1 MQGHQVTAKYLEK
14 HGFSY
19 PIMLPEF
26 EGLGL
31 KLPPP
36 SFSVK
41 NVEEYVGKGV
51 SLMFKGCAC
60 VCVCVCVCVWFAMLP
75 TFIFAFPQIFNDWMN
90 E

>member
-60 VCVCVCVCVWFAMLP
+60 VCVSAYVFGLLCYLHSYLH
-75 TFIFAFPQIFNDWMN
+75 FPKYLMTG
-90 E
+90 

>member
-1 MQGHQVTAKYLEK
+1 MCFSADEIVFRMQGHHVTPKYLEK
-14 HGFSY
+14 QGFTY

-41 NVEEYVGKGV
+41 DVEECVGKE
-51 SLMFKGCAC
+51 
-60 VCVCVCVCVWFAMLP
+60 P
-75 TFIFAFPQIFNDWMN
+75 TGM
-90 E
+90 